1 MNDTNIEEEKKAA
14 VEDTLRRLYGFW
26 AERAVEHGSTANL
39 VEFLH
44 ESLEDDALE
53 LEEVELAPSEI
64 DDSKAEVQDPL
75 LEINLG
81 MEDNHRPIYISGLM
95 EPELRVK
102 MEELLRE
109 FKDCFAWDYTEM
121 PRLSRDLVEH
131 RLRTVEDFKPFKQ
144 SPRRMLAEVELQVKK
159 EIVRLVKAKFI
170 RPARYVE

>member
-1 MNDTNIEEEKKAA
+1 MEEEKKAA
-14 VEDTLRRLYGFW
+14 AEDTLRRLYGCW
-26 AERAVEHGSTANL
+26 AERAVEHGSTTNL

-44 ESLEDDALE
+44 AGPEDDALE
-53 LEEVELAPSEI
+53 LKEVELAPSEM
-64 DDSKAEVQDPL
+64 DDSKTEVQDPL

-81 MEDNHRPIYISGLM
+81 TKDNHRPIYISGLM
-95 EPELRVK
+95 EPELQAK

-121 PRLSRDLVEH
+121 PGLSRDLVEH
-131 RLRTVEDFKPFKQ
+131 RLPTVEDFKPFKQ
-144 SPRRMLAEVELQVKK
+144 PPCRMSAKVELQVKE